1 MRRREKRIDELGARN
16 AAFSNHFE
24 EKGLCFWNV
33 PGSDEVVNGGRGM
46 SGVVVTLMKDER

>member
-1 MRRREKRIDELGARN
+1 MRRREKRINELGARN